1 MNTNSNQDF
10 STNPSTAEDE
20 IDLIELLKK
29 VWDRRSLIV
38 KTVLIAMCFGL
49 VVAKLTPNVYEA
61 SVVFVPQS
69 SNKGASASGLGGLAA
84 LAGVNLGGSSGSSQE
99 LGPAFYPELV
109 SDVKFKKAL
118 VNTFIHP
125 STASDSVTFARYY
138 EEIYKPGTLGII
150 KKYTFG
156 LPGIIL
162 SGIRGKVEEKGK
174 SYAENKSDIVF
185 VSNKEYS
192 IYSLID
198 SHLKINNNPGGFV
211 EISFTM
217 PEPLMAAEMAIASQR
232 LLQQE
237 IIAFRIRNAQEQL
250 EFTEKLYQEKKDE
263 FDVIHARMAD
273 FKQRNRNL
281 VSSFGESEEQKLS
294 AEFNM
299 IVSIYTEMANQL
311 EQAKLQVK
319 KDTPVFSILKSITVP
334 NVRSAPNKPLIVFIF
349 IVLGFVFSISY
360 VLVLD
365 FVFILKN
372 KMRN

>member
-1 MNTNSNQDF
+1 
-10 STNPSTAEDE
+10 
-20 IDLIELLKK
+20 
-29 VWDRRSLIV
+29 
-38 KTVLIAMCFGL
+38 
-49 VVAKLTPNVYEA
+49 
-61 SVVFVPQS
+61 
-69 SNKGASASGLGGLAA
+69 
-84 LAGVNLGGSSGSSQE
+84 
-99 LGPAFYPELV
+99 
-109 SDVKFKKAL
+109 
-118 VNTFIHP
+118 
-125 STASDSVTFARYY
+125 
-138 EEIYKPGTLGII
+138 
-150 KKYTFG
+150 
-156 LPGIIL
+156 
-162 SGIRGKVEEKGK
+162 
-174 SYAENKSDIVF
+174 
-185 VSNKEYS
+185 
-192 IYSLID
+192 
-198 SHLKINNNPGGFV
+198 
-211 EISFTM
+211 M

-334 NVRSAPNKPLIVFIF
+334 NVRSAPNKALIVFIF

>member
-1 MNTNSNQDF
+1 MLF
-10 STNPSTAEDE
+10 
-20 IDLIELLKK
+20 
-29 VWDRRSLIV
+29 
-38 KTVLIAMCFGL
+38 
-49 VVAKLTPNVYEA
+49 
-61 SVVFVPQS
+61 
-69 SNKGASASGLGGLAA
+69 
-84 LAGVNLGGSSGSSQE
+84 
-99 LGPAFYPELV
+99 V
-109 SDVKFKKAL
+109 SD
-118 VNTFIHP
+118 
-125 STASDSVTFARYY
+125 
-138 EEIYKPGTLGII
+138 
-150 KKYTFG
+150 
-156 LPGIIL
+156 
-162 SGIRGKVEEKGK
+162 
-174 SYAENKSDIVF
+174 
-185 VSNKEYS
+185 KEYS
-192 IYSLID
+192 VYSIID
-198 SHLKINNNPGGFV
+198 SQLKITNNPGGFI
-211 EISFTM
+211 ELSFTM

-334 NVRSAPNKPLIVFIF
+334 NVRSAPNKALIVFIF